1 MREFPN
7 IDGHVLAVLQL
18 AYAAQTSN
26 ALGSAQTAYLRQL
39 EEVSRANDTQALR
52 QFLSYNK
59 NWKAVTRALTP
70 SQRQYWF
77 TVLGRNAPWS
87 KLQWLEELLVA
98 STENSLKSCTDV
110 LLRRLG
116 VEGFDGIFVGKI
128 KCK

>member
-1 MREFPN
+1 
-7 IDGHVLAVLQL
+7 VLAVLQL

-26 ALGSAQTAYLRQL
+26 ALGGAQTTYLQQL